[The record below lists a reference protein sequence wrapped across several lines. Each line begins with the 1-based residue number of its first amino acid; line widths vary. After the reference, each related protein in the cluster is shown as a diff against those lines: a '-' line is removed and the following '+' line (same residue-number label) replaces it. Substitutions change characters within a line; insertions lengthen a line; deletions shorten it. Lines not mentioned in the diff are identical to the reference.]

1 MLHLYAALA
10 EKERRLIAERSK
22 AALGAKRAAGARLG
36 NTANLRLAG
45 SMGNIEETP
54 GAQPSLR
61 DVYSQAQI

>member
-1 MLHLYAALA
+1 MLHLLA
-10 EKERRLIAERSK
+10 EKERRLIAERTK

-45 SMGNIEETP
+45 SMGNFEETP
-54 GAQPSLR
+54 GARPSLR